1 MSSIF
6 GEFLNFDYLHFNRVC
21 NGANN
26 KWVWFPKSKNHKL
39 TSMVYTHFNNSVG
52 NHDTWNGWGNLWRL
66 FVAPRPKHF
75 IWLLLHNGIK
85 TYEYLYRLNLGAQ
98 TFCKFCNLDFEN
110 AEHLF
115 NSCPKTQIVWQQ
127 VSNAIGK
134 QIVFHEGFSTGN
146 WLSPDH
152 PEYDL
157 NVQSIIGVTSW
168 LIWKTRCNLIF
179 RQESPDF
186 QSIPIRAINH
196 VREFSQSSNF
206 NSSKQLILSNFS
218 INDGPY
224 LFVASTSH
232 REANTHGAGFHLT
245 NGYSQFV
252 CAGYCNNFAEST
264 LEAKSLAL
272 LIALGSLHASDLQ
285 VKTIFIACSEL
296 FNIIKHGCDPQA
308 WRLNPL
314 ILSINDYLSSF
325 DLPRVCIIPKAWMN
339 VANNLAIHGVNSH
352 ALTLFHQGKDLP
364 RWLMK
369 QVLKSGISL

>member
-1 MSSIF
+1 MAKNVISYLNHHDAIWVDILYHKYGQVNFWTDTIPANCSWFFRGLWHNADIIKPQLWLHHFYPAATNIMFDSWYFEIPLAFKPTYLNMHVDYDHLNMSDLILDDGWNIPLMSSIF

-66 FVAPRPKHF
+66 SVAPRPKHF

-110 AEHLF
+110 TEHLF

-186 QSIPIRAINH
+186 QSIPYR
-196 VREFSQSSNF
+196 R
-206 NSSKQLILSNFS
+206 QLIMSGSSLNLQILIPASNS
-218 INDGPY
+218 Y
-224 LFVASTSH
+224 LVIFPSMMGLIFLWLLRVIERLILMVSV
-232 REANTHGAGFHLT
+232 FHLT
-245 NGYSQFV
+245 NGYS
-252 CAGYCNNFAEST
+252 
-264 LEAKSLAL
+264 
-272 LIALGSLHASDLQ
+272 
-285 VKTIFIACSEL
+285 
-296 FNIIKHGCDPQA
+296 
-308 WRLNPL
+308 RLCVWY
-314 ILSINDYLSSF
+314 S
-325 DLPRVCIIPKAWMN
+325 
-339 VANNLAIHGVNSH
+339 
-352 ALTLFHQGKDLP
+352 
-364 RWLMK
+364 
-369 QVLKSGISL
+369 